1 MVPTLGVDEKAAAK
15 GHTYLTLVC
24 DLEQATVEYIGEDR
38 KQESLD
44 GYCQGLSAPQRTG
57 IEAVAMDMWEPYI
70 QSPLAHV
77 PQAAQKIV
85 FDRFHIMG
93 HMSKAVDT
101 VRKQAHRVRGA
112 AGDAVLTGTKYLW
125 LSAEENMPDKH
136 RERFTTLKRL
146 HLKVGRAWA
155 ITESLREL
163 WDHATP
169 QQAECFWKRW
179 FWWAAHSRLN
189 PVREVAALLKRHWPN
204 IVTYFHHGI
213 TNAVSEGLK
222 LENSDHQEDGL
233 RVQE

>member
-1 MVPTLGVDEKAAAK
+1 M
-15 GHTYLTLVC
+15 
-24 DLEQATVEYIGEDR
+24 
-38 KQESLD
+38 
-44 GYCQGLSAPQRTG
+44 
-57 IEAVAMDMWEPYI
+57 
-70 QSPLAHV
+70 

-125 LSAEENMPDKH
+125 LSAEETRPDKH
-136 RERFTTLKRL
+136 RERFTTRKRL

-163 WDHATP
+163 WDHAAP